1 MACPG
6 ACDGL
11 ARVIRPHTSVRC
23 ASACLYAT
31 AAVTTS
37 PRRCVVRC
45 AVSAAVVHASWN
57 GGGSMRGGGA
67 KPWLARGRAMAWPLV
82 LREEARGRL
91 IATVPRGRVIIRA
104 ARLCARGRLGDE
116 HGRWAG
122 EAPRAQCQEGGH
134 IASCGAAALHARDSC
149 AGSIGHYHPLSHAR
163 SRARSSTSA
172 RAPWQADTART
183 TARPPYLLERVRL
196 LAPARAAA
204 AAAAA
209 GSSSNGAAACRRCY
223 CCSAHMNPDSYELAE
238 SSYPAG
244 YELFGSSYELGF
256 ISRGYESG
264 KKASYEPIRIM
275 TNLKVHMRH

>member
-1 MACPG
+1 
-6 ACDGL
+6 
-11 ARVIRPHTSVRC
+11 
-23 ASACLYAT
+23 
-31 AAVTTS
+31 
-37 PRRCVVRC
+37 
-45 AVSAAVVHASWN
+45 
-57 GGGSMRGGGA
+57 MRGGGA

-134 IASCGAAALHARDSC
+134 IASCGAAALHARDCC

-275 TNLKVHMRH
+275 TDLKVHMRH